1 MLLVRSH
8 VAMHVAV
15 GGEGQVAV
23 ATVEGSLPR
32 VDEHVS
38 VQR

>member
-1 MLLVRSH
+1 MLLVRPH

-32 VDEHVS
+32 VDKHVP